1 MAFMSRFAKFI
12 VWPGCLLLGIVF
24 AARNLYATA
33 TSDRELYYEG
43 IKDLEQQFAQ
53 GSLTARQFATS
64 FFERIHALDQAGPSI
79 HSVIE
84 LNPDAV
90 EIASKLDCEPA
101 LGSLHGIP
109 VLVKDNIDTGIE
121 CLPA

>member
-1 MAFMSRFAKFI
+1 MAYMSRFAKFI

-24 AARNLYATA
+24 AARNLHATA
-33 TSDRELYYEG
+33 TSDRELYFED

-53 GSLTARQFATS
+53 GSLTARQFATL
-64 FFERIHALDQAGPSI
+64 FIERIHALDQAGPSI

-84 LNPDAV
+84 LNPDAL
-90 EIASKLDCEPA
+90 EIASKLDSEPA

-109 VLVKDNIDTGIE
+109 VW
-121 CLPA
+121 